1 MRGMRPQARPAPRGP
16 LVAVHSVVAVRGD
29 SHNATGAQQACDA
42 VRGLR
47 SALRCGSVCR
57 QPAFVRGH
65 ALLQTLQAACCLPLY
80 HWLSHTHIQH
90 DGGPG
95 YLQPGL
101 LSSGRHAALD
111 KHHH

>member
-1 MRGMRPQARPAPRGP
+1 MRGTRPQARPAPRGP
-16 LVAVHSVVAVRGD
+16 LVAVHSLVAVRGD
-29 SHNATGAQQACDA
+29 SRSAVGAQQACVA

-47 SALRCGSVCR
+47 SALRWGSVCR

-80 HWLSHTHIQH
+80 HWLSHALIVNMILAQIVAR
-90 DGGPG
+90 PA
-95 YLQPGL
+95 L
-101 LSSGRHAALD
+101 LREALD